1 MSSDPAALD
10 WLSADGY
17 TTLRL
22 CDRRAFAW
30 EWLRRSHVYRRLW
43 RARDELPPDAAKR
56 MGLLAWVDP
65 GLIWPEARPI
75 WNIGIDP
82 KVLDARPMT
91 GTVQTDDLFD
101 IRLLAPFVSVEV
113 DASHTEHWLLS
124 DGRWVIRLDIHDG
137 TLLGGPILLEYQL
150 SGTRSAKAKLEAL
163 HQLIALSEKGSLP
176 LSLTPRERRTDQ
188 WILELRVGDAIQAGA
203 SQQEMARVLFRDA
216 IAPRR
221 WRFKSSSY
229 RLRIQRL
236 VRIAHNRLSNPLDG
250 PWFQ

>member
-1 MSSDPAALD
+1 MNGDPPATD
-10 WLSADGY
+10 WLSASDY
-17 TTLRL
+17 AELRL

-30 EWLRRSHVYRRLW
+30 EWLRRTPGYRRLW
-43 RARDELPPDAAKR
+43 SVRDNPPPDALER
-56 MGLLAWVDP
+56 TGLLAWVDP
-65 GLIWPEARPI
+65 ALMWPKARPI
-75 WNIGIDP
+75 WSTETDP
-82 KVLDARPMT
+82 KVLDGRLAT
-91 GTVQTDDLFD
+91 GNACAGDLFD
-101 IRLLAPFVSVEV
+101 IRSLAPFVSVEI

-124 DGRWVIRLDIHDG
+124 DGHWAIRLDVHDG
-137 TLLGGPILLEYQL
+137 TLLGGPTLLEYRL
-150 SGTRSAKAKLEAL
+150 SGTQSAKAKLEAL

-176 LSLTPRERRTDQ
+176 LPLTPRERRTDQ

-216 IAPRR
+216 IAPQR